1 LNRVIKKYSLLVGKL
16 TLSLLIF
23 ILVFLKVTQGQVVNL
38 LSIISFR
45 LILIICITSI
55 IQISINAAIQRK
67 LLSIY
72 DICLR
77 FKEVIVHNVIS
88 GIYVILIPGFIA
100 PDFYLGY
107 QYSKGNKNYGRV
119 VSALFLNRSIGFV
132 TSTFLT
138 LVAIIILGPG
148 LIEKIQM
155 GEGLISRSLLIFFPL
170 ILAVFIS
177 IVGFAFKT
185 RISKV
190 LKLISNIWD
199 ETVRNK
205 LTVLCTMSLKLGFNL
220 VGLTGRILLGYTV
233 GINLPLIEFAAIILV
248 LNFLISLPISINGVG
263 VREAGYVGLLSL
275 LGVPSATAFLFALC
289 EFGISL
295 FGIILGGLFFFG
307 SNITRYLRVDS
318 SK

>member
-1 LNRVIKKYSLLVGKL
+1 MNSIINKYSILVGKL

-23 ILVFLKVTQGQVVNL
+23 ILVFRKITQNQVVDL
-38 LSIISFR
+38 VSVISFR
-45 LILIICITSI
+45 LILIICITSL
-55 IQISINAAIQRK
+55 IQISINAVIQRT

-72 DICLR
+72 DISLR
-77 FKEVIVHNVIS
+77 FKEVLVHNIIS
-88 GIYVILIPGFIA
+88 GVYVIFIPGFIA

-107 QYSKGNKNYGRV
+107 NYSKGNKNYGRV
-119 VSALFLNRSIGFV
+119 ISTLFLNRSIGFV

-155 GEGLISRSLLIFFPL
+155 GEGLISRSLLIFIAL
-170 ILAVFIS
+170 MLAVFIPV
-177 IVGFAFKT
+177 IGVVFKT
-185 RISKV
+185 RISKI

-205 LTVLCTMSLKLGFNL
+205 LTVLYTMSLKLGFNL
-220 VGLTGRILLGYTV
+220 AGLTGRILLGYSV
-233 GINLPLIEFAAIILV
+233 GIDLPVLQFAAIILV

-275 LGVPSATAFLFALC
+275 LGVPSTTAFLFALC

-295 FGIILGGLFFFG
+295 FGIIIGGLFYFG
-307 SNITRYLRVDS
+307 SSINRYFRFDN